1 MESERLG
8 RTTVFTLIAL
18 VAGFCANYFM
28 NVVIARTLGPELYG
42 DVAVS
47 VQVLLVA
54 SIFAAMGADSAS
66 VKFLPPYIIEGQWS
80 KFRGF
85 IRYYFCLILLI
96 SVLLSLITL
105 FVTWLLYNMQS
116 QQLPGAFF
124 EHYPIVYGVWF
135 TPLFAGL
142 LMFSGVLLSFQKPV
156 LSIIPYKI
164 CYPAT
169 AAVFVLL
176 LGTIIAKVT
185 VVEVMCSLGA
195 SMLLFVCL
203 QLYLIHRHLPG
214 NYRSCK
220 PETHPKLWV
229 KTALPFISA
238 SLVTNFINQFQLIF
252 VEIFHDSETDVG
264 YFAAIV
270 SIVCVMWLVDSAMIT
285 VASPKMSQAYADGNM
300 NRLKTLYRRS
310 SWFMVLGMSFIA
322 LIIVIFS
329 KQILSIF
336 GPTYVNAQVPL
347 IVAAIGTASNSLSIM
362 AFTLMKYAGQEQKV
376 FWITLITFSYSILA
390 SIILINLFG
399 LIGAVIAMFTTRL
412 VQNFGGY
419 LVVRKHFPFNPL
431 GLWG

>member
-1 MESERLG
+1 MSNERLG
-8 RTTVFTLIAL
+8 KTTVFTLIAL
-18 VAGFCANYFM
+18 VAGFSANYFM
-28 NVVIARTLGPELYG
+28 NVVIARALGPELYG

-47 VQVLLVA
+47 VQVLLVS

-66 VKFLPPYIIEGQWS
+66 VKFLPPYIQGGQWS

-85 IRYYFCLILLI
+85 IRYYFCMIVLI
-96 SVLLSLITL
+96 SVLISLTTL
-105 FVTWLLYNMQS
+105 FVTWLMFEMQS
-116 QQLPGAFF
+116 KQLPSAFF
-124 EHYPIVYGVWF
+124 EHYPIVYGLWF

-156 LSIIPYKI
+156 LSIIPYKV
-164 CYPAT
+164 CYPA
-169 AAVFVLL
+169 AAGIFVLL
-176 LGTIIAKVT
+176 LGLLVSEIT

-195 SMLLFVCL
+195 SMFLFVCF
-203 QLYLIHRHLPG
+203 QLYLIHNHLPG
-214 NYRSCK
+214 HYRQCK
-220 PETHPKLWV
+220 PETHPKLWI

-252 VEIFHDSETDVG
+252 VEVFHTSETDVG

-285 VASPKMSQAYADGNM
+285 VASPKMSQAYADGDM
-300 NRLKTLYRRS
+300 DRLKTLYQRS
-310 SWFMVLGMSFIA
+310 SWFMVIGMSVIA
-322 LIIVIFS
+322 LVIVIFS

-336 GPTYVNAQVPL
+336 GPTYVNAQIPL
-347 IVAAIGTASNSLSIM
+347 IVAAIGTATNSLSIM

-390 SIILINLFG
+390 SIVFILLFG
-399 LIGAVIAMFTTRL
+399 LIGAVVAMFTTRL

-419 LVVRKHFPFNPL
+419 LVVRKHFPFSPL
-431 GLWG
+431 GLF